1 MPDDMSPLPAI
12 VQRRG
17 YNIRDTSA
25 ASFVDGL
32 VMILLRLCMEVQ
44 IGSTVASFS
53 KQITVSVHPLLC
65 PSPVFEAVPPVSM
78 SDLKKADI
86 DALYNIYIHIGCLIQ
101 LKKPKISWGGEA
113 VSCHCGLHCSRHRLG
128 SFLPGCRQQR
138 LWFTWDPE
146 TSGECQKRAEPEPG
160 MHLWFEDRKVMRLAG
175 IKTGSGT

>member
-1 MPDDMSPLPAI
+1 MTRTLICPELTEIMPDDMSPLPAI

-78 SDLKKADI
+78 PDLKKADI

-101 LKKPKISWGGEA
+101 LKKPKIS
-113 VSCHCGLHCSRHRLG
+113 
-128 SFLPGCRQQR
+128 
-138 LWFTWDPE
+138 
-146 TSGECQKRAEPEPG
+146 
-160 MHLWFEDRKVMRLAG
+160 
-175 IKTGSGT
+175 